1 MTDEVAEHR
10 KEVKD
15 RIRFAISEGAAE
27 FHEIL
32 AACEGADPRFVFE
45 CLNEL
50 NEKGDA
56 PHTAARASRDVVPQL
71 PAPDPARSQW
81 WFAGEAIES
90 IASRAASRIRV
101 GGGRVLCLGAPSIGL
116 HLHSLKVATVV
127 LDVDP
132 DVVRLV
138 QDGHGADAARSYDAA
153 DELPVDLR
161 DSFAV
166 AVLDPPWYDTAANVF
181 LARALAAVRDG
192 GELLVSLPPRLTR
205 PGADRFRGELVD
217 RLLKAGHELLSL
229 ERQTVSYLVPRFE
242 EVALAEGIGFRGIPW
257 RRADLLHLRKR
268 TSSSFELD
276 TALQRQSVRAFSR
289 SPREFR
295 VFVGSTQTANNEVML
310 EPLETYSRNIST
322 RAHAGE
328 TPDVW
333 TTEKVGARTGKREL
347 VEEVLRVWSDPAVRT
362 RAAAVE
368 QLSGKYAGQA
378 AHAVAEMDRIFGLW
392 TRFATQPALRTD
404 DEIAE
409 KKQASLTDWAQPA
422 SDREHKHDGDKFRG
436 NYQRDRDRILW
447 AGSFR
452 KLGHKTQLFP
462 SDHDDQTRQRL
473 THSIEVMQL
482 ASTISASFGLDR
494 DLVEAGALAH
504 DIGHTPFGHAG
515 EHALHTLFNS
525 IHPKLGGFNHY
536 EHGVDVVRWLE
547 GPYFMSTV
555 TSFHG
560 LNLTSAVAE
569 CILKHTYCHGGEG
582 LSTELLLRTGKHAGY
597 VPAGY
602 SHLEGQAVRIADKI
616 SYFVSDLEDGL
627 RLGAIATS
635 DLLSCHFF
643 HRPPLNFQLGARV
656 SPYQSFLA
664 QRRNILKIL
673 MEDVL
678 VATSK
683 RLARTTPDGVR
694 KATEYMVNHSQ
705 EMQHDVSEVWER
717 LQVARLHEDR
727 RVKLANLKATR
738 IVSDLTLLFAA
749 SPGLVDA
756 DFSSEYARLKSSK
769 YMDYYRGGAGKTVLV
784 QPELLGF
791 VPLERLIGS
800 KHSAKKALE
809 IPVEDLVMA
818 KDFVAG
824 LTDSRARKLH
834 LELLGG

>member
-1 MTDEVAEHR
+1 MTDEIAEHR
-10 KEVKD
+10 NEVKD
-15 RIRFAISEGAAE
+15 RIRFAMSEGAKD
-27 FHEIL
+27 FYDIL
-32 AACEGADPRFVFE
+32 VACEGADPRFVFA
-45 CLNEL
+45 CINEL
-50 NEKGDA
+50 NEKETID
-56 PHTAARASRDVVPQL
+56 TTARASRDVVPQL
-71 PAPDPARSQW
+71 PAPDPSRSQW
-81 WFAGEAIES
+81 WFAGETIES
-90 IASRAASRIRV
+90 IGGRAASRIRV
-101 GGGRVLCLGAPSIGL
+101 AGGQVVCLGAPSIGL
-116 HLHSLKVATVV
+116 YLQSQKVSAVV

-132 DVVRLV
+132 DVVALVRLV
-138 QDGHGADAARSYDAA
+138 HGPEAARAYDAV
-153 DELPVDLR
+153 DELPSDLR
-161 DSFAV
+161 DSCAV
-166 AVLDPPWYDTAANVF
+166 AVVDPPWYEVAANVF
-181 LARALAAVRDG
+181 LARALSALRDG
-192 GELLVSLPPRLTR
+192 GELLMSLPPRLTR

-217 RLLKAGHELLSL
+217 RLLKAGHEILSL
-229 ERQTVSYLVPRFE
+229 ERQTVLYLVPRFE
-242 EVALAEGIGFRGIPW
+242 EAALADGINFRGIPW

-268 TSSSFELD
+268 SG
-276 TALQRQSVRAFSR
+276 ALLEIKTPLERQSVRVFSR
-289 SPREFR
+289 LPQEFR
-295 VFVGSTQTANNEVML
+295 IFLGSRQTANNAVLL
-310 EPLETYSRNIST
+310 EPLDAYSRNIST

-328 TPDVW
+328 EPDVW
-333 TTEKVGARTGKREL
+333 TTEKIGARTGKREL
-347 VEEVLRVWSDPAVRT
+347 VEDVLCAWSDLTIRT
-362 RAAAVE
+362 QGAAAE
-368 QLSGKYAGQA
+368 RLAEKYGGQA
-378 AHAVAEMDRIFGLW
+378 PHVVAEMDRVFGLW
-392 TRFATQPALRTD
+392 SRFATQPALRTD
-404 DEIAE
+404 EEIAA
-409 KKQASLTDWAQPA
+409 KKQISLTEWALTT
-422 SDREHKHDGDKFRG
+422 SEREHKHDGDKFRG
-436 NYQRDRDRILW
+436 DYQRDRDRILW
-447 AGSFR
+447 AATFR

-515 EHALHTLFNS
+515 EHALHTLFNT
-525 IHPKLGGFNHY
+525 IHSKLGGFNHY

-547 GPYFMSTV
+547 GPYFISTT

-569 CILKHTYCHGGEG
+569 CILKHTYCHDGEG
-582 LSTELLLRTGKHAGY
+582 LTTEELLRSGKHADYISKGY
-597 VPAGY
+597 C
-602 SHLEGQAVRIADKI
+602 HLEGQAVRIADKI

-627 RLGAIATS
+627 RLGAITTS

-643 HRPPLNFQLGARV
+643 HRPPLNFQLGGRL

-664 QRRNILKIL
+664 QRRNILRIL

-683 RLARTTPDGVR
+683 RLARMTPDGVR
-694 KATEYMVNHSQ
+694 KAGEYMVNHSKA
-705 EMQHDVSEVWER
+705 MQHDVSEVWER

-756 DFSSEYARLKSSK
+756 DFSSEYARLRSSK
-769 YMDYYRGGAGKTVLV
+769 YMKYYRDEVGKAVQV
-784 QPELLGF
+784 QPELLAF
-791 VPLERLIGS
+791 VPLERLIGF
-800 KHSAKKALE
+800 KHSANKSFE